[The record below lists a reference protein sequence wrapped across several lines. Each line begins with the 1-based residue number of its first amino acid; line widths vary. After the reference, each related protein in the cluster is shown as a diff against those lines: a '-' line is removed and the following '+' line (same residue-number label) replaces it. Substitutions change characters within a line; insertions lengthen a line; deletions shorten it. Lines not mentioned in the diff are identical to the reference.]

1 MSSPPT
7 EPDADLR
14 PEEQEPEEEASELRS
29 MAVGLDRHG
38 ERLDKML
45 TSIAPEFS
53 RAHLQSLIADGRVQV
68 EGRVATSASARLK
81 AGQRVEVELVPP
93 AQDMAFKG
101 EDVPLDVVYEDE
113 HVLVVNK
120 PAGLVVHPAAGNWSG
135 TLLNGVLWRD
145 PKAATLPRAGI
156 VHRLDKDTSG
166 LMVIARTLPAVTSL
180 VRDIAARVVSRQYLA
195 LAHGRLKHLEES
207 IIAPIG
213 RDPKVR
219 VRMAVIQSGK
229 PARTDVREIAYD
241 QGIAAL
247 RCTLHSGRTH
257 QIRVHLLFRGH
268 PLVSDET
275 YGGRPA
281 LGMTR
286 QALHATHLAFK
297 HPITGEPLSF
307 DCAPPEDFAQ
317 AWAQILGA
325 DREEDFGG
333 DDDEDVDPDGEG
345 WEYVR

>member
-1 MSSPPT
+1 
-7 EPDADLR
+7 
-14 PEEQEPEEEASELRS
+14 
-29 MAVGLDRHG
+29 
-38 ERLDKML
+38 
-45 TSIAPEFS
+45 
-53 RAHLQSLIADGRVQV
+53 
-68 EGRVATSASARLK
+68 
-81 AGQRVEVELVPP
+81 
-93 AQDMAFKG
+93 
-101 EDVPLDVVYEDE
+101 
-113 HVLVVNK
+113 
-120 PAGLVVHPAAGNWSG
+120 
-135 TLLNGVLWRD
+135 
-145 PKAATLPRAGI
+145 
-156 VHRLDKDTSG
+156 
-166 LMVIARTLPAVTSL
+166 
-180 VRDIAARVVSRQYLA
+180 
-195 LAHGRLKHLEES
+195 
-207 IIAPIG
+207 
-213 RDPKVR
+213 VR

-257 QIRVHLLFRGH
+257 QIRVHLMFRGH

-275 YGGRPA
+275 YGGRLA

-325 DREEDFGG
+325 DREDEFGG